1 MRDRFHAPCRFAVWF
16 VLFTAS
22 LATTSI
28 SAQQERAPD
37 QNDLNKLFDAIS
49 EADRVAVFRVDE
61 GTEAEKL
68 IYGSSKATD
77 LKAFRTAVRVELPK
91 EWFRCACTPTTVIR
105 LYKKGQ
111 ALGSLEVYAGA
122 DIYFSAWQGDAV
134 IANPEPWF
142 KWLDQRNIPWPRAEY
157 NREMAEEKAGRAAE
171 ERWVKA
177 MPTSLVPL
185 WPDSFQP
192 DALMNYDLGP
202 LDAALNRE
210 YPDKDIRIRSLLAW
224 YGSGAGPW
232 SGYPA
237 YEEVTTKLL
246 LEYSTPELLLAVQS
260 SPMSEEQIEGSA
272 RLFAG
277 WDFRHTRPAD
287 TALLPVELK
296 RLLLNHSLKSTDQDK
311 LERARR
317 AFAANPSPQSP

>member
-16 VLFTAS
+16 VLLTAC

-28 SAQQERAPD
+28 AAQQERPPD

-49 EADRVAVFRVDE
+49 KADRVAVFRVDE
-61 GTEAEKL
+61 GTEAENL
-68 IYGSSKATD
+68 IYSSSKPKD
-77 LKAFRTAVRVELPK
+77 LIAFRTAIRVEPPK
-91 EWFRCACTPTTVIR
+91 EWFRCACTATTIIR

-111 ALGSLEVYAGA
+111 ALGSLEIYTGA
-122 DIYFSAWQGDAV
+122 DVYFSAWQGDAM

-142 KWLDQRNIPWPRAEY
+142 NWLDQRSISWPRAEY
-157 NREMAEEKAGRAAE
+157 NREMAGEKAEREAE
-171 ERWVKA
+171 ERWVKT

-210 YPDKDIRIRSLLAW
+210 YPDKDTRIRSLLAW
-224 YGSGAGPW
+224 YGSGTGPW

-237 YEEVTTKLL
+237 YEEVAAKLL
-246 LEYSTPELLLAVQS
+246 LEYSTSELLLAVQS
-260 SPMSEEQIEGSA
+260 SPMGEEQIEGAA

-277 WDFRHTRPAD
+277 WDFRHARPAD
-287 TALLPVELK
+287 NALLPVELK

-311 LERARR
+311 LERARK

>member
-1 MRDRFHAPCRFAVWF
+1 
-16 VLFTAS
+16 LFTAS

-91 EWFRCACTPTTVIR
+91 EWFRCACTPATVIR

-287 TALLPVELK
+287 NALLPVELK